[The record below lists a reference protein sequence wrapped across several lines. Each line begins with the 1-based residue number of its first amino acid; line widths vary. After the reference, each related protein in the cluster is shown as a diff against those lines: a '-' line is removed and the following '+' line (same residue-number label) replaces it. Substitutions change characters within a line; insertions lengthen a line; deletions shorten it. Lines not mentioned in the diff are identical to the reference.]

1 MSRKILI
8 KNGRLWSAHDDFIGD
23 IWVVDDKIAAVGRH
37 MGDLYHADEVIDADG
52 LYVFPGGID
61 PHTHLDLPF
70 MGTFSADDFETG
82 TLAGLHGGTTSVI
95 DLAIQ
100 SKGDSLANAVAAW
113 QEKAMGKAVGDYTF
127 HCGIAEITP
136 EVRAEIPV
144 MIKEEGLTSFKV
156 FMAYKGALMV
166 DDGVLL
172 GLMEE
177 TSKYGGIVTVHA
189 ENGDLVE
196 AMVEKCRKE
205 GWMEPKHHLV
215 AHPAE
220 TEAEAAGRIMDLAR
234 YNGAALY
241 IVHTTYRGVLDR
253 AYQAFRRDQRVFI
266 ETCPQY
272 LLLDDSVYSKPNFEG
287 AKYVM
292 SPPIRKKDDQEALW
306 YGLQAGHVQTIGTD
320 HCPFNFVGQ
329 KDMGK
334 DDFTKIPNGAGGIEH
349 RMELL
354 FSEGVLKNRIT
365 MNRYVEVLCT
375 NVANIFGLE
384 GKGSLAPGKDAD
396 IVLFDPKETHTI
408 STETQHQNV
417 DNNIYDGWNVT
428 GKVKTVLLNG
438 KVVIRDGRADEIE
451 KGQGRY
457 LKRKPFNYAF

>member
-1 MSRKILI
+1 MSRTILI
-8 KNGRLWSAHDDFIGD
+8 RNGHIWSAHDDFVGD
-23 IWVVDDKIAAVGRH
+23 ILVKDGKVSAVGRL
-37 MGDLYHADEVIDADG
+37 GDSFQVDETINADG
-52 LYVFPGGID
+52 LYVFPGGVD

-82 TLAGLHGGTTSVI
+82 TLAGLYGGTTSII

-100 SKGDSLANAVAAW
+100 SKGDTLTNAIAQW
-113 QEKAMGKAVGDYTF
+113 QEKAGGKAVGDYSF
-127 HCGIAEITP
+127 HCGIAEFNP
-136 EVRAEIPV
+136 EVKEEIPKV
-144 MIKEEGLTSFKV
+144 IKEEGITSFKA

-172 GLMEE
+172 GLLAE
-177 TSKYGGIVTVHA
+177 TRKHGAIITVHA
-189 ENGDLVE
+189 ENGEVVV
-196 AMVEKCRKE
+196 AMVEKCKQE
-205 GWMEPKHHLV
+205 GNLEPKHHLL

-220 TEAEAAGRIMDLAR
+220 TEAEAAGRIMDLAH
-234 YNGAALY
+234 YNNGGVY
-241 IVHTTYRGVLDR
+241 IVHTSCRHVLERVYRNYL
-253 AYQAFRRDQRVFI
+253 RDQRVFV

-272 LLLDDSVYSKPNFEG
+272 LLLDDSVYDLPGFEG

-306 YGLQAGHVQTIGTD
+306 YGLQAGHIQSVGTD

-349 RMELL
+349 RMELM

-365 MNRYVEVLCT
+365 MHRYVEVLCT
-375 NVANIFGLE
+375 NPAAIFGLDT
-384 GKGSLAPGKDAD
+384 KGSLAMGKDAD
-396 IVLFDPKETHTI
+396 IVLFDPNEVRTISSETH
-408 STETQHQNV
+408 HHNV
-417 DNNIYDGWNVT
+417 DNSIYEGRRVT

-438 KVVIRDGRADEIE
+438 KVVIRDGKADEIE
-451 KGQGRY
+451 KGQGRF
-457 LKRKPFNYAF
+457 LKRRPFNFAF

>member
-1 MSRKILI
+1 
-8 KNGRLWSAHDDFIGD
+8 
-23 IWVVDDKIAAVGRH
+23 
-37 MGDLYHADEVIDADG
+37 
-52 LYVFPGGID
+52 
-61 PHTHLDLPF
+61 

-82 TLAGLHGGTTSVI
+82 TLAGLYGGTTSII

-100 SKGDSLANAVAAW
+100 SKGDTLTNAIAQW
-113 QEKAMGKAVGDYTF
+113 QEKARGKAVGDYSF
-127 HCGIAEITP
+127 HCGIAEFNT
-136 EVRAEIPV
+136 EVKEEIPKV
-144 MIKEEGLTSFKV
+144 IKEEGITSFKA

-172 GLMEE
+172 GLLAE
-177 TSKYGGIVTVHA
+177 TRKHGAIITVHA
-189 ENGDLVE
+189 ENGEVVV
-196 AMVEKCRKE
+196 AMVEKCKQE
-205 GWMEPKHHLV
+205 GNLEPKHHLV

-234 YNGAALY
+234 YNNGGVY
-241 IVHTTYRGVLDR
+241 IVHTSCRHVLERVYRNYL
-253 AYQAFRRDQRVFI
+253 RDQRVFV

-272 LLLDDSVYSKPNFEG
+272 LLLDDSVYDLPGFEG

-306 YGLQAGHVQTIGTD
+306 YGLQAGHIQTVGTD

-349 RMELL
+349 RMELM

-365 MNRYVEVLCT
+365 MHRYVEVLCT
-375 NVANIFGLE
+375 NPAAIFGLDT
-384 GKGSLAPGKDAD
+384 KGSLAMGKDAD
-396 IVLFDPKETHTI
+396 IVIFDPNEVHTI
-408 STETQHQNV
+408 SSETHHHNV
-417 DNNIYDGWNVT
+417 DNSIYEGWRVT

-438 KVVIRDGRADEIE
+438 KVVIRDGKADEIE
-451 KGQGRY
+451 KGQGRF
-457 LKRKPFNYAF
+457 LKRKPFNFAF

>member
-1 MSRKILI
+1 MSRTILI
-8 KNGRLWSAHDDFIGD
+8 RNGHIWSAHDDFVGD
-23 IWVVDDKIAAVGRH
+23 ILVKDGKVSAVGRL
-37 MGDLYHADEVIDADG
+37 GDSFQVDETINADG
-52 LYVFPGGID
+52 LYVFPGGVD

-82 TLAGLHGGTTSVI
+82 TLAGLYGGTTSII

-100 SKGDSLANAVAAW
+100 SKGDTLTNAIAQW
-113 QEKAMGKAVGDYTF
+113 QEKARGKAVGDYSF
-127 HCGIAEITP
+127 HCGIAEFNA
-136 EVRAEIPV
+136 EVKEEIPKV
-144 MIKEEGLTSFKV
+144 IKEEGITSFKA

-172 GLMEE
+172 GLLAE
-177 TSKYGGIVTVHA
+177 TRKHGAIITVHA
-189 ENGDLVE
+189 ENGEVVV
-196 AMVEKCRKE
+196 AMVEKCKQE
-205 GWMEPKHHLV
+205 GNLEPKHHLV

-234 YNGAALY
+234 YNHGGVY
-241 IVHTTYRGVLDR
+241 IVHTSCRHVLERVYRNYL
-253 AYQAFRRDQRVFI
+253 RDQRVFV

-272 LLLDDSVYSKPNFEG
+272 LLLDDSVYDLPGFEG

-306 YGLQAGHVQTIGTD
+306 YGLQAGHIQTVGTD

-349 RMELL
+349 RMELM

-365 MNRYVEVLCT
+365 MHRYVEVLCT
-375 NVANIFGLE
+375 NPAAIFGLDT
-384 GKGSLAPGKDAD
+384 KGSLAMGKDAD
-396 IVLFDPKETHTI
+396 IVLFDPNEVHTI
-408 STETQHQNV
+408 SSETHHHNV
-417 DNNIYDGWNVT
+417 DNSIYEGWRVT

-438 KVVIRDGRADEIE
+438 KVVIRDGKADEIE
-451 KGQGRY
+451 KGQGRF
-457 LKRKPFNYAF
+457 LKRRPFNFAF